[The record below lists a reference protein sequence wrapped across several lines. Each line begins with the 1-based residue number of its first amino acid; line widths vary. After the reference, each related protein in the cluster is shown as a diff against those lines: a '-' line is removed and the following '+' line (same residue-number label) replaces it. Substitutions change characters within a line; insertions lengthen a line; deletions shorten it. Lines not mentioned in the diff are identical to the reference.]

1 MWDSE
6 GIQESEDRVLEQIF
20 ESVDADSDDDSE
32 SSDTKKKKRK
42 HGKDGKKD
50 KRNSSSDKSSDSSS
64 GSGDKAHLFL
74 IVALDFLNMFDM
86 FLVYDTSIHQFL
98 IHTISSWSI
107 LADCIG
113 CIFNVCF
120 FRTSPNCSEEEEE

>member
-1 MWDSE
+1 LKLFLVWDSE

-32 SSDTKKKKRK
+32 SSDTKKNKKRK

-74 IVALDFLNMFDM
+74 IVALDF
-86 FLVYDTSIHQFL
+86 
-98 IHTISSWSI
+98 
-107 LADCIG
+107 
-113 CIFNVCF
+113 
-120 FRTSPNCSEEEEE
+120 SEYV

>member
-20 ESVDADSDDDSE
+20 ESVDAASDDDSE

-74 IVALDFLNMFDM
+74 IVALDFSEYVWYVFGIWYID
-86 FLVYDTSIHQFL
+86 S
-98 IHTISSWSI
+98 SI
-107 LADCIG
+107 LDTYYIIMIYISWLHRLYFQCL
-113 CIFNVCF
+113 F
-120 FRTSPNCSEEEEE
+120 FRTSPNCSEEEE